1 MCAVHHMRARC
12 SHTRYL
18 MFSAVCIFHF
28 EAVSALLINSQCNML
43 QILMSFYPFPGSLL
57 GMYIWLFC
65 CKFIKTYCNNRI
77 FTKKGC
83 CNKRFCLNYTILIS
97 DLIWCLFGANPTP
110 NLCLSR
116 RWCRRKGLGCLQ
128 NWLGWSV
135 RGRRG
140 CVSWHGRLLGLL
152 PFHSRFQVSVF
163 PSL

>member
-1 MCAVHHMRARC
+1 MCEVHRMRARC

-28 EAVSALLINSQCNML
+28 EAVSALLITSQCNML
-43 QILMSFYPFPGSLL
+43 QILMSFYPYPGSLL

-65 CKFIKTYCNNRI
+65 CKCTKNIWKFANLCFFLQKSVWFIPHYMV
-77 FTKKGC
+77 
-83 CNKRFCLNYTILIS
+83 
-97 DLIWCLFGANPTP
+97 
-110 NLCLSR
+110 CLSR
-116 RWCRRKGLGCLQ
+116 RWYRRRGLGCLQ
-128 NWLGWSV
+128 NWRGWSV

-152 PFHSRFQVSVF
+152 PFHSRFQVSMF